1 MVAIFG
7 IIYYGIW
14 LFNMDSFIIND
25 REGSKILEYII
36 GEDDEPIL
44 SLSYKRERL
53 ENVIKREILI
63 NKKISDTSAKASNI
77 EDSLLLFI
85 KNFQESKMLA
95 YKEDS
100 ASRFETYNRQID
112 SLNRIKS
119 FITFHLDSV
128 QKNMIDVY
136 LSRIDV
142 NIADI
147 RLKKSSED
155 LILIKK
161 YVEGNIYYNEELELK
176 INSTQDSLNTIR
188 RNLDILRIDSLS
200 SVREEYGSAKHD
212 LQKTLFKIISPFDF
226 LFYSLGIATTTTFGD
241 FTPNNIVIKLLTSLE
256 LIIGIF
262 LIACLVGKLQK
273 RRSSKQ
279 E

>member
-1 MVAIFG
+1 
-7 IIYYGIW
+7 
-14 LFNMDSFIIND
+14 MDSFIIND